1 LPTARECFERE
12 LRGNNL
18 GRADA
23 CLDAWQV
30 LAGGGGAVAQA
41 RQRLAGRWLA
51 FGDERLAAGELA
63 RARSALAAAR
73 ANDPNA
79 PGLDAFAQRLQ
90 AALPAQQ
97 P

>member
-1 LPTARECFERE
+1 
-12 LRGNNL
+12 
-18 GRADA
+18 
-23 CLDAWQV
+23 
-30 LAGGGGAVAQA
+30 VAQA